1 MNLKT
6 ALHNPN
12 SEALGTR
19 DWGLGYPTDESGR
32 LKQGRFVGPCG
43 ASSQQIFVSFST
55 NEVGGMKPPTQRRP
69 SSLSA
74 SPQFIAPSRSL
85 FRWNRLIALTVT
97 GLYGTASTLSG
108 TVLLW
113 LINSSVWVGAGVGQ
127 TLGNLPASAQPPQH
141 RAQLP
146 TLTPPPA
153 APFDPNA
160 PEPDAPLPPLGYP
173 DQRSNVVPPE
183 QFNRYRLGPGDAI
196 AVTVQRFPDLSFQA
210 TINLEGNIVV
220 PLLGTV
226 QLTGLTVE
234 AAQEKIRRGLNR
246 FVVDPQV
253 SLTLVGLRPAQVT
266 ISGEVL
272 RPGYYTLQP
281 GSQLSAALLAAGG
294 ATTDA
299 DLRTI
304 VVRRRSLQNNS
315 FVEQRIDL
323 FTPLQNGTSL
333 PALRLQDGDAVIVPQ
348 LEVGTANDY
357 DRRLVSRSSVAQQQI
372 NIRVLS
378 YPNGRIGNVTLPNGS
393 TFVDALTAIAPNPD
407 NVRLRQIALIRFDP
421 EQGKAVTQQLD
432 GKSALMGDVSQD
444 VPLQNDDVLV
454 VGRNLIGRVTYALS
468 LITQPFTNILSFRN
482 FFTNLS
488 GLFGSDSNND

>member
-1 MNLKT
+1 
-6 ALHNPN
+6 
-12 SEALGTR
+12 
-19 DWGLGYPTDESGR
+19 
-32 LKQGRFVGPCG
+32 
-43 ASSQQIFVSFST
+43 
-55 NEVGGMKPPTQRRP
+55 
-69 SSLSA
+69 
-74 SPQFIAPSRSL
+74 
-85 FRWNRLIALTVT
+85 
-97 GLYGTASTLSG
+97 
-108 TVLLW
+108 
-113 LINSSVWVGAGVGQ
+113 
-127 TLGNLPASAQPPQH
+127 
-141 RAQLP
+141 
-146 TLTPPPA
+146 
-153 APFDPNA
+153 
-160 PEPDAPLPPLGYP
+160 
-173 DQRSNVVPPE
+173 
-183 QFNRYRLGPGDAI
+183 
-196 AVTVQRFPDLSFQA
+196 
-210 TINLEGNIVV
+210 
-220 PLLGTV
+220 
-226 QLTGLTVE
+226 
-234 AAQEKIRRGLNR
+234 
-246 FVVDPQV
+246 
-253 SLTLVGLRPAQVT
+253 
-266 ISGEVL
+266 
-272 RPGYYTLQP
+272 
-281 GSQLSAALLAAGG
+281 
-294 ATTDA
+294 
-299 DLRTI
+299 LRTI